1 MKSKKKLYIAF
12 ILLGILQLW
21 FTFITFHYPFFGIYV
36 EKNSESSWVIQK
48 FETNISHISL
58 GLQIGDKVISIDDK
72 APEKHF
78 SVKNYG
84 AIEQAHKISVL
95 RNGATFKVSTVNHKL
110 AESGFFYNLFG
121 EIVSFCIALIM
132 YLNSSNSK
140 SGRFL
145 AFLFLMVG
153 VAFMSLESSPR
164 GDIIAKIFIEI
175 IVSSLAFVFLQFLI
189 IFFKEK
195 GNINLPIRYIYYY
208 YGFLGLITLPSLLYF
223 TPYPAYRYFQFYS
236 NFVLL
241 SFLFGSLLVFG
252 FLLSFYYKYRKEKS
266 YFSSIIKIIWFAFI
280 LSFMPLAL
288 LNFLPELI
296 FNKYLVNPYITGLS
310 TLAFPLSFCYI
321 LISKKLFDIHL
332 ILRRIIS
339 TTTISL
345 VPTVIIT
352 GLLFLIFQN
361 DFSLE
366 KGIFSFL
373 FILTIISMLL
383 YLLEYAMAYLEVV
396 LFPRKYY
403 LQSALKKV
411 SNNLGSIKNFRELKN
426 IILVDIVKTLQVT
439 GGAIVFQYANDIE
452 IIDEGEIDHNEIV
465 KIMAD
470 PATTTT
476 EYSSYPI
483 NNHEEYTSYLIL
495 APKKSKIFL
504 HKEETQWLKVI
515 LSNLAISLENLY
527 LIRKLT
533 QRLYELV
540 SHTSTENEHSNVTWF
555 RKTMIDLQ
563 EKERIRIASD
573 LHDTTMQDIFFIQR
587 KLHGLQ
593 KQLAG
598 ELNKKQINDIIYHLD
613 IVNITLR
620 QSCFELNPPILEK
633 AGLIHTIKSLIEIE
647 NGLSLFELN
656 FFTDEDQRIDALDMD
671 AKRHLFRIVQE
682 LLNNAKKHSK
692 AKRVTVS
699 CTSNEECFCLEYQDD
714 GIGFEVAHVDIEH
727 KKQSGIG
734 IGQMKSR
741 VNEINGTFHMQSN
754 KGKGLKV
761 EITIDFK
768 KGGMQHEQVL

>member
-1 MKSKKKLYIAF
+1 MKSKKNLYIF
-12 ILLGILQLW
+12 IVLLMGLQVW
-21 FTFITFHYPFFGIYV
+21 FTYVIFHSPYLGIYV
-36 EKNSESSWVIQK
+36 DKNSEGTWVIQN
-48 FETNISHISL
+48 FETNISRSVL
-58 GLQIGDKVISIDDK
+58 DVKIGDKILSINDK
-72 APEKHF
+72 DPNKHYT
-78 SVKNYG
+78 VKNFA
-84 AIEQAHKISVL
+84 AIEQAEKISVL
-95 RNGATFKVSTVNHKL
+95 RNGSIIEINTYNK
-110 AESGFFYNLFG
+110 ESGSSFYYTLIG
-121 EIVSFCIALIM
+121 EIISLCIALIM
-132 YLNSSNSK
+132 YLNSSDSR
-140 SGRFL
+140 SARFL
-145 AFLFLMVG
+145 SFLFLMVG
-153 VAFMSLESSPR
+153 LAFICLEVSPR
-164 GDIIAKIFIEI
+164 GDAIAKILIST
-175 IVSSLAFVFLQFLI
+175 IVMALPFVFLHFLI

-195 GNINLPIRYIYYY
+195 GNIHLPSKFLYYY
-208 YGFLGLITLPSLLYF
+208 YGLMGIGDVPSVLYF
-223 TPYPAYRYFQFYS
+223 TSYSGYLYYRFYYK
-236 NFVLL
+236 FLLL
-241 SFLFGSLLVFG
+241 SFLVGSLLVFG
-252 FLLSFYYKYRKEKS
+252 LLLFFYFKYRKEKT
-266 YFSSIIKIIWFAFI
+266 YFSSIIKIIWFSF
-280 LSFMPLAL
+280 LMSFMPLAL
-288 LNFLPELI
+288 LNFLPQMI
-296 FNKYLVNPYITGLS
+296 FGKDIINVYISSLFTLV
-310 TLAFPLSFCYI
+310 FPLSFCYI

-452 IIDEGEIDHNEIV
+452 IIDEGEIDHHEIV

-470 PATTTT
+470 PAATKT